1 MNTLLKSL
9 GVVILLIGVG
19 ILAVPAFTDLRSNAV
34 LGIGLCV
41 IIFGFIV
48 HIVMN
53 KKFE

>member
-19 ILAVPAFTDLRSNAV
+19 ILAVPTVMDLRNNMF
-34 LGIGLCV
+34 LGAGLL
-41 IIFGFIV
+41 IIILGFVV
-48 HIVMN
+48 HIFLN